1 MPVKCYRKTDKK
13 QRRYTTCKDEA
24 TGNQLRG
31 GKKPAKKAPAKKAP
45 AKRAPA
51 RRANPPA
58 PAVTSNRMSGRAR
71 AAPQRYGR

>member
-31 GKKPAKKAPAKKAP
+31 GKRPAKKAPARRAAPAP
-45 AKRAPA
+45 AKA

-58 PAVTSNRMSGRAR
+58 PAVTSTRMSGRAR
-71 AAPQRYGR
+71 TAPQRYGR